1 MNILR
6 NCFYRN
12 TDDFPYSIGEYILFN
27 SFLYEKI
34 YVARKM
40 SLEKLVLSLRLDGD
54 ITFSLDD
61 SPKAFGSIAVYC
73 DGRMIGRMS
82 RKDAEKH
89 VLRCGKNGRCRYVA
103 RLSRVDYKNL
113 YVRIGIYEKV
123 DWNEYIFVGKFPLH
137 DVCLSLDDHDSIKEG
152 SLLSVIEDRYQSDE
166 ENDEMENRLMI
177 FDNQNRYL
185 GTITA
190 KQYVP
195 DDELDGHHM
204 LAKPVS
210 WNPHGEKI
218 IVGVYIERR
227 HRRHDQIQ

>member
-1 MNILR
+1 MK
-6 NCFYRN
+6 
-12 TDDFPYSIGEYILFN
+12 
-27 SFLYEKI
+27 SFFFEKI
-34 YVARKM
+34 YADMKK
-40 SLEKLVLSLRLDGD
+40 SIENLVLSLRLDGD
-54 ITFSLDD
+54 ITFCLDD
-61 SPKAFGSIAVYC
+61 SPKAYGSVAVCC

-89 VLRCGKNGRCRYVA
+89 VLHCRKNDRYRYVA
-103 RLSRVDYKNL
+103 RLSRVDMNKNIL
-113 YVRIGIYEKV
+113 VRIGIYEKV
-123 DWNEYIFVGKFPLH
+123 DWSEYMFAGKFPLCN
-137 DVCLSLDDHDSIKEG
+137 VCLSRDEYEHIKKDNV
-152 SLLSVIEDRYQSDE
+152 LSVIEDCHQCDY
-166 ENDEMENRLMI
+166 ENEEMETCLNV
-177 FDNQNRYL
+177 FDDQNRYL